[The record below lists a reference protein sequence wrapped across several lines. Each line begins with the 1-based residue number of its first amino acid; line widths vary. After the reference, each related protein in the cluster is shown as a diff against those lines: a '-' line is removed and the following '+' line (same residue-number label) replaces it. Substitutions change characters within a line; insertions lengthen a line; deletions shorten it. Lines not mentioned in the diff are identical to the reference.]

1 MSEPEGAQPE
11 APKPV
16 PRPESHGEVRAQSL
30 SEIEYRSLTSYFE
43 RLVKYTYGAVLFV
56 LTLAGVFLWRNI
68 SDVKRDADTAIVATK
83 DTAAQEISKI
93 GKDASAEAQKSVND
107 ALSAPN
113 IQQMIERTTR
123 EKVDKAVD
131 LAIEKN
137 LGARINDFEK
147 EIAAIGEVSNQGARL
162 QLAYRPAL
170 DALVKEMQNDPS
182 KTVRDYAKSTLMQVG
197 SDFEARVKLAA
208 PGQPGLPLSQIE
220 RAAFGPSPPKTLREV
235 LVLIPQST
243 KVTEVTASFLIFRE
257 MTGTQVQVFDIS
269 AAERWCAEHRP
280 RCE

>member
-170 DALVKEMQNDPS
+170 DALVKEMRNDPS
-182 KTVRDYAKSTLMQVG
+182 KTVRDYAKSTLLLVG
-197 SDFEARVKLAA
+197 SDYEARVELA
-208 PGQPGLPLSQIE
+208 
-220 RAAFGPSPPKTLREV
+220 V
-235 LVLIPQST
+235 LHRRRPCG
-243 KVTEVTASFLIFRE
+243 KC
-257 MTGTQVQVFDIS
+257 
-269 AAERWCAEHRP
+269 WC
-280 RCE
+280 